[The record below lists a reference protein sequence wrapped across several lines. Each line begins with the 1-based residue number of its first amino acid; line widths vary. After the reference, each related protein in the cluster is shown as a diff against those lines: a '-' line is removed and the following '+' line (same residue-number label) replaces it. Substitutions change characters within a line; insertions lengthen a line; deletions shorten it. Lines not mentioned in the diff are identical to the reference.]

1 MKRIAA
7 FVLLAVLILA
17 GAIPTQAQRISPQQ
31 NARRSKKEINNHQKL
46 LKKANKKQA
55 RAMKKYAKQQRKAT
69 ARANRNLKRRK
80 G

>member
-17 GAIPTQAQRISPQQ
+17 GAAPTQAQRITPQQ
-31 NARRSKKEINNHQKL
+31 NATRSRKEIKHQQKL

-55 RAMKKYAKQQRKAT
+55 KAARKYARRQRKQT
-69 ARANRNLKRRK
+69 ARANRNLKRRR